1 MRKLQ
6 CGDDDGIILTV
17 LASGSEQA
25 RDCDT
30 EKEERWGESL
40 IIMPKNLNQVGFFVK
55 DER

>member
-30 EKEERWGESL
+30 EKEERWGESFF
-40 IIMPKNLNQVGFFVK
+40 IMPKNLNQVGFFVK